1 MKKCFASCSGRRSNA
16 LCCCSPFARG
26 EAVIQGLCD
35 CLFYDGWRNAQRY
48 WYTLFSHCS
57 AYWALSVAS
66 SRASEA
72 FPRFFSSTS
81 SRISSNSLS
90 RALLPLEKGHPS
102 LRCRPLK
109 NVCQLSLWRPS
120 SHGSFPSK
128 NLTPVAFFSAKNSSS
143 QTGGAAGLAT
153 TPVCFPTG

>member
-1 MKKCFASCSGRRSNA
+1 MLYRHLSQLRDNRACRKEADRLRPERRIDNIYRLGGLQINAGKIFIFDDDKLALFVFITLYNLIPRHFLAVGFRYREGKLLSKAFVIAS
-16 LCCCSPFARG
+16 FTT
-26 EAVIQGLCD
+26 E
-35 CLFYDGWRNAQRY
+35 WRNGQRY

-102 LRCRPLK
+102 LRCRP
-109 NVCQLSLWRPS
+109 
-120 SHGSFPSK
+120 
-128 NLTPVAFFSAKNSSS
+128 
-143 QTGGAAGLAT
+143 
-153 TPVCFPTG
+153 